1 MRNLSYFFT
10 TTGQWNYRG
19 WLLISM
25 LTMMYPSAF
34 SQLVAGRHASSVA
47 IQESEQTS
55 RPLESLLIELEEAYG
70 VSIVFDDAIVQGKQA
85 DPAQLISGDLEK
97 SLAQLLE
104 PFGLAP
110 KKVEDKVY
118 VIKTRKR
125 QEKRLKKLN
134 KRRATSYSAEMPE
147 NAGARLPQRTK
158 TIKEVAVEKSISG
171 QVTDLTD
178 NSPLPGVNIVAKGT
192 TIGTVTDVEGNYR
205 LSVPDETETLVFS
218 SVGFAPEEVLIGNQ
232 TVINVEMA
240 PDIQSLQEV
249 VVVGYGTQ
257 TQRELTGAIAQVKT
271 EQIAQNINADP
282 ITALQGNVAGVQ
294 LTQASGQPGGSIRV
308 RVRGTASLLS
318 SGDPLVVVDG
328 IPVITSSFGSNPNE
342 GISGLAE
349 INPNDIESME
359 VLKDGAAAAIYG
371 SRAANGVILITTKR
385 GKAGQS
391 TLNVDYQQGITQ
403 PTNRVDLLDGPELL
417 AVNRRAWENTIYS
430 GTGGEEYY
438 IIPRNVDGANG
449 YNADVAANTNVN
461 WLDQVLRDGQFRSV
475 NISGSTGSEKTS
487 VFSSIGYRDEEGIE
501 IGRDFTRANA
511 RVKVDHHSSDK
522 LKAGVNLS
530 LSYIKRD
537 DPGGHF
543 GTAQGSALPI
553 FPIYRPDDPTKLF
566 NGFNEQDNDYGTNVI
581 FYRNNQSNLTTTYRS
596 ISNAYLEYSPL
607 PGLSFRSEWGID
619 YQSNVNDSK
628 LSQQLYPP
636 NNQDSKVGGNGKT
649 NTRRFSSIAW
659 NTNNTINYTRTFNE
673 KHGLTV
679 LVGSSILNQESQGQ
693 TFVFENLTFP
703 SLPIGSTFERVSNS
717 QSLFRFVSLFSRINY
732 DYDGKYFVQ
741 ASARRDGSSRFG
753 PGNKF
758 GNFAGGSLG
767 WIFTEENFLRDN
779 QSFLDFGKLR
789 LSYGTVG
796 NAELPNDFL
805 WISLANVND
814 SEIGYGGFS
823 GVAYDRIGNDALSWE
838 TTEQFNVGL
847 DLGLLDRRIN
857 VTFDLYNKLSKDLL
871 LESRLAN
878 STGYIDRDYVFN
890 VGSLRN
896 RGVEFSINTINVS
909 SKNFRWTSGFN
920 ISRNEGTVVSLTPPV
935 NPDDSEVIAIN
946 IGDVRMTEGGVFGS
960 YYLPIWAGV
969 DPTTGNELIYEVDQ
983 VYKQATGIDRLTGR
997 VLDAEELGG
1006 DINRH
1011 RMILEDKTA
1020 VPDFFGGLSNT
1031 ISYKA
1036 LTLDVLFYYQ
1046 YGNYVLDGGERAQS
1060 YPREQQ
1066 SLRAGLKNS
1075 LGLPAGEFSQTT
1087 PLSYES
1093 EIRDENTTR
1102 FLHDASFIRLRNIR
1116 LGYDVPVSLLSRLG
1130 VSRLQIYA
1138 SGQNLLTFT
1147 KFPGW
1152 DPEVFNGGDDPQRA
1166 NAGPG
1171 SIGFRL
1177 PQVKTFLVGLNIRF

>member
-34 SQLVAGRHASSVA
+34 SQLVASRHASSIA

-85 DPAQLISGDLEK
+85 DPAQLISGDLEN
-97 SLAQLLE
+97 SLARLLE
-104 PFGLAP
+104 PLGLAP

-125 QEKRLKKLN
+125 QEKHLKKLD

-158 TIKEVAVEKSISG
+158 TIKKVAVEKSISG

-178 NSPLPGVNIVAKGT
+178 NSPLPGVNIVAKST

-218 SVGFAPEEVLIGNQ
+218 SVGFTPEEVLIGNQ
-232 TVINVEMA
+232 TVINIAMA
-240 PDIQSLQEV
+240 PDIQSLSEV

-257 TQRELTGAIAQVKT
+257 TQREVTGAISQVKA
-271 EQIAQNINADP
+271 EQVSQNINADP
-282 ITALQGNVAGVQ
+282 VTSLQGNVAGVQ

-308 RVRGTASLLS
+308 RVRGSSSLLS

-328 IPVITSSFGSNPNE
+328 IPVITSTYGADPKN
-342 GISGLAE
+342 GISGLSE
-349 INPNDIESME
+349 INPNDIASME

-371 SRAANGVILITTKR
+371 SRAANGVILITTKK

-391 TLNVDYQQGITQ
+391 TLNVDYQQGVTT
-403 PTNRVDLLDGPELL
+403 PTNRVDLLNGPELL

-438 IIPRNVDGANG
+438 IIPRNVDGVNG
-449 YNADVAANTNVN
+449 YNADVASNTNVN

-475 NISGSTGSEKTS
+475 NVSGSTGSEKTS

-511 RVKVDHHSSDK
+511 RVNVNHQSSDR
-522 LKAGVNLS
+522 LDAGVNLS
-530 LSYIKRD
+530 LAYVKRD
-537 DPGGHF
+537 NPDNHF
-543 GTAQGSALPI
+543 GTAQNSALPI
-553 FPIYRPDDPTKLF
+553 FPIYRPDDPSKLF
-566 NGFNEQDNDYGTNVI
+566 NGFNESENDVGTNPI
-581 FYRNNQSNLTTTYRS
+581 FYRNNYSDVTTTYRS
-596 ISNAYLEYSPL
+596 ISNAYLEFKPL
-607 PGLSFRSEWGID
+607 PGLSIRTDWGID

-628 LSQQLYPP
+628 LSQQLFPAD
-636 NNQDSKVGGNGKT
+636 NVASKVGGNGKT

-659 NTNNTINYTRTFNE
+659 NTNNTINYSKSFND

-703 SLPIGSTFERVSNS
+703 SLPVGSTFERVSNS
-717 QSLFRFVSLFSRINY
+717 QSVFRFISLFSRINY

-758 GNFAGGSLG
+758 GNFAGGSVG
-767 WIFTEENFLRDN
+767 WIFSEENFFKDN
-779 QSFLDFGKLR
+779 IDFINFGKLR

-796 NAELPNDFL
+796 NAELPDDFL
-805 WISLANVND
+805 WVSLANVND

-823 GVAYDRIGNDALSWE
+823 GVAYERIGNDALSWE
-838 TTEQFNVGL
+838 TTKQFNAGL
-847 DLGLLDRRIN
+847 DLGLLDRRVNI
-857 VTFDLYNKLSKDLL
+857 TLDFYNKLSEDLL

-878 STGYIDRDYVFN
+878 STGYLDRNYVFN

-920 ISRNEGTVVSLTPPV
+920 LSRNEGTVVQLTPPV
-935 NPDDSEVIAIN
+935 NADDSKQITFN
-946 IGDVRMTEGGVFGS
+946 TGNVRLTEGGAFGA
-960 YYLPIWAGV
+960 YFLPIWAGV

-983 VYKQATGIDRLTGR
+983 VYLEETGIARLTGG
-997 VLDAEELGG
+997 VLDAEELEGG
-1006 DINRH
+1006 IGRH
-1011 RMILEDKTA
+1011 RMILEDKTS

-1031 ISYKA
+1031 FIYKG

-1046 YGNYVLDGGERAQS
+1046 YGNYVLDNGERLQS
-1060 YPREQQ
+1060 YPDEQQ
-1066 SLRAGLKNS
+1066 SLRASLKGA
-1075 LGLPAGEFSQTT
+1075 LDLPQGEFSQNT
-1087 PLSYES
+1087 PLIYDS
-1093 EIRDENTTR
+1093 EISDNNTTR

-1116 LGYDVPVSLLSRLG
+1116 LGYDIPASLISRLG

-1152 DPEVFNGGDDPQRA
+1152 DPEVFNAGGDQQRA

-1171 SIGFRL
+1171 SIGFNL
-1177 PQVKTFLVGLNIRF
+1177 PQVKTVLVGVNIRF